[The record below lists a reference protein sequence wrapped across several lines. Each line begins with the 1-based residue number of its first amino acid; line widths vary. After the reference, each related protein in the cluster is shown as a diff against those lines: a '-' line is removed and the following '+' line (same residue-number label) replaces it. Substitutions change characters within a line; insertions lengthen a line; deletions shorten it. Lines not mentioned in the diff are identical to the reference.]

1 MNLIYNNQEQIASKI
16 KNFLLNC
23 FPNIRKT
30 QLKIIPYIVI
40 GMILSESTV
49 SSDIAK
55 ELKGDFSPIHH
66 DSVIKRIKRFFSN
79 KLFNPYSFYD
89 KLIKFVIS
97 SYKKKHSDNRVHI
110 IFDHMFSHD
119 NYTVFMIT
127 MRIGKQGIPLWFRC
141 FKDKN
146 DSNAF
151 SEQLL
156 MDGISYVSNLFDDSF
171 HLIFLADRW
180 FNSTTLMDF
189 INSLGHTY
197 CIRLKGNIKVLIYD
211 HYKRRKIWKNVG
223 DINAKTYIGKSFN
236 DILLTDKSYK
246 TNMVISKKDG
256 VKDPWIIVTNGDTKR
271 AIKDYGY
278 RFGGIESVFKNQKS
292 NGLYMESTVKAS
304 LKYFEGMYTIACFTT
319 LFLTIVGADYTK
331 NSKCYKNEKL
341 VTHKI
346 FKDGS
351 KKRVMSLFNIGLTL
365 FKRAY
370 NSTKY
375 IRIPFSFVLYDL

>member
-1 MNLIYNNQEQIASKI
+1 
-16 KNFLLNC
+16 
-23 FPNIRKT
+23 
-30 QLKIIPYIVI
+30 
-40 GMILSESTV
+40 
-49 SSDIAK
+49 
-55 ELKGDFSPIHH
+55 
-66 DSVIKRIKRFFSN
+66 
-79 KLFNPYSFYD
+79 
-89 KLIKFVIS
+89 
-97 SYKKKHSDNRVHI
+97 
-110 IFDHMFSHD
+110 MFSHD
-119 NYTVFMIT
+119 NYTVFMLT

-141 FKDKN
+141 FKNKN

-156 MDGISYVSNLFDDSF
+156 MDGISYFSNLFDDSF
-171 HLIFLADRW
+171 HLIFLADKW

-197 CIRLKGNIKVLIYD
+197 CIKLKGNIKVLIYD
-211 HYKRRKIWKNVG
+211 HFKRRNIWKNVA

-292 NGLYMESTVKAS
+292 NGLYMKSTTKAS
-304 LKYFEGMYTIACFTT
+304 LKYFESMYTIACFTT

-341 VTHKI
+341 VTHKT
-346 FKDGS
+346 FKNGT

-375 IRIPFSFVLYDL
+375 IRIPFFSSSMIYNLIRFW